1 MAELSGLTK
10 GTMLGEYEIDT
21 ILGSGGFG
29 ITYKA
34 LDHNLHRHV
43 AIKEYFPSGIAERV
57 DGSTVK
63 SANVEQAEI
72 FSWGLDRFEE
82 EARMLARFRHAN
94 ILRVA
99 QVMRANDTAYMV
111 LDYLEG
117 QTLSQR
123 MADLNRPLTQDEI
136 DRLILP
142 VLDALETVHKHEILH
157 RDIAPKNIFLR
168 EDGVPIL
175 IDFGSA
181 RQSVTAR
188 TQAMTAVLTP
198 GYAPFEQ
205 YIADGET
212 QGPWTDIYALS
223 ATLYEA
229 ISGTVPPEAPGRT
242 VEDHYVLS
250 AQAVDAAQ
258 YRQPFLQAI
267 DWALNVRPSDRPRS
281 VAEWRDPLLAS
292 VVAQP
297 GPAKAAEQPKGPADL
312 PPTILAEPIVAATKL
327 IAQGDAGDQS
337 VADTQRYESPAKG
350 PLSKGFSP
358 QASVKAYRAAVGGGL
373 FIYIVAAA
381 VAAFGGLG
389 LCLFFLSRSQTGLGI
404 GCLLAGLAL
413 SLVSIGFAAHRSSL

>member
-1 MAELSGLTK
+1 MAELNGLTK
-10 GTMLGEYEIDT
+10 GTMIGEYEIDT

-34 LDHNLHRHV
+34 LDHNLDRQV

-57 DGSTVK
+57 DGSHVK
-63 SANVEQAEI
+63 ATSAEHAEI

-82 EARMLARFRHAN
+82 EARMLARFRHTN

-123 MADLNRPLTQDEI
+123 MADLDRPLTQDEI

-142 VLDALETVHKHEILH
+142 VLDAMETAHEREILH

-168 EDGVPIL
+168 DDGVPIL

-205 YIADGET
+205 YLIDGEA

-229 ISGTVPPEAPGRT
+229 ISGTVPPEAPERT

-250 AQAVDAAQ
+250 AQAVGTASF
-258 YRQPFLQAI
+258 RQPFLQAI
-267 DWALNVRPSDRPRS
+267 DWALNVRPADRPQS

-292 VVAQP
+292 VSRQTDS
-297 GPAKAAEQPKGPADL
+297 GAAARQPKTAADL
-312 PPTILAEPIVAATKL
+312 PPTMLAEPIVAPTKL
-327 IAQGDAGDQS
+327 VAQADAGIPS
-337 VADTQRYESPAKG
+337 AADTQRYEDPAKR
-350 PLSKGFSP
+350 PLSGGVSP
-358 QASVKAYRAAVGGGL
+358 QAPAKEVRATAGGGL
-373 FIYIVAAA
+373 VIYIAASA

-389 LCLFFLSRSQTGLGI
+389 LCLISLSRGQTALGI

-413 SLVSIGFAAHRSSL
+413 SLVSIGFAAHRSSS